1 MFDMCLSTLG
11 YVDYFTYVYAYGM
24 CTLMFANEI
33 KNKKMSY
40 LIKDFRN
47 KT

>member
-1 MFDMCLSTLG
+1 MFDLCLLTFG

-33 KNKKMSY
+33 K
-40 LIKDFRN
+40 IKNVLFDKRLLQQ
-47 KT
+47 T